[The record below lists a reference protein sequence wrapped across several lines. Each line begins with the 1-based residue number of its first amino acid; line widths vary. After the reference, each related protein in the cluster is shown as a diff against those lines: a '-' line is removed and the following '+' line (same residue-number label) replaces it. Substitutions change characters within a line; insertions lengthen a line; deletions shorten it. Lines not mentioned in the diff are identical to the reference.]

1 MSKGRIGVIGGS
13 GLYGMEGLENI
24 REVEVDTPFGEPSD
38 AYIIGTLQ
46 DRELVF
52 LPRHGRGHRVAP
64 SALNSRAN
72 IHGFKQLGVEWILSV
87 SAVGSMREDIHP
99 GDLVLPDQFFDRT
112 RGRVS
117 SFFDQDVVVHVTFA
131 DPTCAQLGRT
141 VYEAASQTEAAVHT
155 GGTYICIEGPQF
167 STRAESRIYRQ
178 WGVDVIGMTNL
189 PEARLA
195 REAELCYV
203 TIALVTDYDCWHESA
218 DDVDVEAILT
228 LVHRNAKLAQDVI
241 RHAVPNIPR
250 ERSCPC
256 SMALQYAIITAP
268 EAIPAAAKERFA
280 LLFSPYLT

>member
-1 MSKGRIGVIGGS
+1 
-13 GLYGMEGLENI
+13 
-24 REVEVDTPFGEPSD
+24 
-38 AYIIGTLQ
+38 
-46 DRELVF
+46 
-52 LPRHGRGHRVAP
+52 
-64 SALNSRAN
+64 
-72 IHGFKQLGVEWILSV
+72 
-87 SAVGSMREDIHP
+87 MREDIHP
-99 GDLVLPDQFFDRT
+99 GDFVLPDQFFDRT

-131 DPTCAQLGRT
+131 DPTCTQLGQT
-141 VYEAASQTEAAVHT
+141 VYEAALEAGAKVHT

-203 TIALVTDYDCWHESA
+203 TIAMATDYDCWHDSA

-228 LVHRNAKLAQDVI
+228 LLHRNATLAQELI
-241 RHAVPNIPR
+241 RQAVPKIPR

-256 SMALQYAIITAP
+256 STALQYAIITAP
-268 EAIPAAAKERFA
+268 EMIPAAAKERFG
-280 LLFSPYLT
+280 LLLDAYLT

>member
-1 MSKGRIGVIGGS
+1 
-13 GLYGMEGLENI
+13 
-24 REVEVDTPFGEPSD
+24 
-38 AYIIGTLQ
+38 
-46 DRELVF
+46 
-52 LPRHGRGHRVAP
+52 
-64 SALNSRAN
+64 
-72 IHGFKQLGVEWILSV
+72 
-87 SAVGSMREDIHP
+87 MREDIHP

-131 DPTCAQLGRT
+131 DPTCAHLGQT
-141 VYEAASQTEAAVHT
+141 VYEAASKTEAKVHA

-203 TIALVTDYDCWHESA
+203 TIAMATDYDCWHESA
-218 DDVDVEAILT
+218 DDVEIEAILT
-228 LVHRNAKLAQDVI
+228 LLHRNAELAQDVI

-256 SMALQYAIITAP
+256 KHALQYAMITAP
-268 EAIPAAAKERFA
+268 EMIPAATRERFE
-280 LLFSPYLT
+280 LLLGPYLT